1 MKKLFLYIPAMMLL
15 AVSCEKEA
23 INPSD
28 KGNVKMITEI
38 VSGSRG
44 DDTKTTIGN
53 DTPTFAWTAGDK
65 VAVHVSNGSSAKYV
79 VTTGGASAAAASAQF
94 TVEYEEGYSRD
105 AFAVYPSNLVSATA
119 SNYGQSGSTLDIS
132 LPGTYTLAQ
141 VSGETSPCPMIA
153 TNTPG
158 GGWSF
163 KQLCGLL
170 RLTVNSIPA
179 STKRMQIDFDG
190 KKVWGEFSI
199 ADPTPGSSSIATTG
213 DDAHDVITI
222 TNSGEPF
229 YSGWGDGKVFNI
241 PLPVGTYSNI
251 TITTY
256 DALSGGNA
264 TLTVSRKFAY
274 SATRTKGVKR
284 TASFPVFSVNSAR
297 TTRVIFA
304 PGNLQATTTDLGATW
319 IWSFAEHQYDY
330 MGSGA
335 GSANGLITDD
345 EGNVSANGT
354 VDLFLPS
361 NSAKGHYGITKSCAQ
376 GSFIDWGKIST
387 FSYKGV
393 TKDYGSTYWRTLYG
407 GDDNSTTKGPEL
419 TCVFKYR
426 GGSYRFTLAKVNTD
440 ATAVNGI
447 ILFPDNY
454 EGSALPAGVD
464 IKHLNE
470 QNFSGVWS
478 NCTTCT
484 SAGWLELEK
493 AGCVF
498 LPASGKRSNGGTS
511 IDYVGTEGGIRV
523 NPPSLKKYFYYTRFS
538 SSSNGISY
546 ATGNAWAVSVRL
558 VHVVQ

>member
-44 DDTKTTIGN
+44 DDTKATIGN

-65 VAVHVSNGSSAKYV
+65 VAVHVSKGSSAKYV

-94 TVEYEEGYSRD
+94 TVEYEDGYSRD

-119 SNYGQSGSTLDIS
+119 PNYGQSEHTLDIS

-141 VSGETSPCPMIA
+141 VNGETSPCPMIA

-179 STKRMQIDFDG
+179 STKRMEIDFDG

-229 YSGWGDGKVFNI
+229 YSGWGDGKIFNI

-256 DALSGGNA
+256 DALTGGNA

-284 TASFPVFSVNSAR
+284 TASFPVFSINSSR
-297 TTRVIFA
+297 TSRVIFA
-304 PGNLQATTTDLGATW
+304 PGNLQATTTNLGANWTW
-319 IWSFAEHQYDY
+319 HFAAHQYDY
-330 MGSGA
+330 IGNA
-335 GSANGLITDD
+335 TANNQIN
-345 EGNVSANGT
+345 GNGTVAENGT
-354 VDLFLPS
+354 VDLFQKSTTSYTTYGIS
-361 NSAKGHYGITKSCAQ
+361 NSGDYDKLYKGTFK
-376 GSFIDWGKIST
+376 DWGNIDIDG
-387 FSYKGV
+387 KG
-393 TKDYGSTYWRTLYG
+393 SNYWRTLTISAGDSEWRYLLETRKG
-407 GDDNSTTKGPEL
+407 GTNNP
-419 TCVFKYR
+419 CY
-426 GGSYRFTLAKVNTD
+426 TLARINSDSIKP
-440 ATAVNGI
+440 VNGLI
-447 ILFPDNY
+447 VFPDNFVV
-454 EGSALPAGVD
+454 GTFAGVTWGT
-464 IKHLNE
+464 INAASAWTTE
-470 QNFSGVWS
+470 
-478 NCTTCT
+478 CTTE
-484 SAGWLELEK
+484 GWALLEE

-498 LPASGKRSNGGTS
+498 LPITGRRTNSMGGFDNPGDGYYLGNISKNVTAMNFKTSGVSCSTTMN
-511 IDYVGTEGGIRV
+511 
-523 NPPSLKKYFYYTRFS
+523 YTA
-538 SSSNGISY
+538 G
-546 ATGNAWAVSVRL
+546 AVRL

>member
-1 MKKLFLYIPAMMLL
+1 MKKLFLYIPAMILF
-15 AVSCEKEA
+15 AVSCEKET

-28 KGNVKMITEI
+28 NGNVKMITEI

-44 DDTKTTIGN
+44 DDTKATIGN

-79 VTTGGASAAAASAQF
+79 VTTGGASATAASAQF

-105 AFAVYPSNLVSATA
+105 AFAVYPSTLVSTTA
-119 SNYGQSGSTLDIS
+119 PNYGQSESTLDIT

-158 GGWSF
+158 GSWSF

-179 STKRMQIDFDG
+179 STRRMEIDFDG
-190 KKVWGEFSI
+190 MKVWGEFSI
-199 ADPTPGSSSIATTG
+199 AEPNPGTSSIATMADG
-213 DDAHDVITI
+213 AHDVITI

-241 PLPVGTYSNI
+241 PLPVGKYSNI

-256 DALSGGNA
+256 DALTGGNA

-274 SATRTKGVKR
+274 TASRTKGVKR

-319 IWSFAEHQYDY
+319 TWSFAEHQYDY
-330 MGSGA
+330 MGAGA
-335 GSANGLITDD
+335 GSANNYINGAGT
-345 EGNVSANGT
+345 VSSNGT
-354 VDLFLPS
+354 VDIFHLSIAS
-361 NSAKGHYGITKSCAQ
+361 NGCYGITPSYI
-376 GSFIDWGKIST
+376 GLDDTSFNDWGTISS

-393 TKDYGSTYWRTLYG
+393 VTDYGPTYWRTLTGAADHSSY
-407 GDDNSTTKGPEL
+407 EWAY
-419 TCVFKYR
+419 VFRYR
-426 GGSYRFTLAKVNTD
+426 SDSYRFTLATINTD
-440 ATAVNGI
+440 TAPVNGI
-447 ILFPDNY
+447 ILFPDRYDGND
-454 EGSALPAGVD
+454 LPVGVD
-464 IKHLNE
+464 LKNLNS
-470 QNFSGVWS
+470 NASWS
-478 NCTTCT
+478 TCTTCT
-484 SAGWLELEK
+484 SAGWLSLED

-498 LPASGKRSNGGTS
+498 LPAAGVRWSSSSSLT
-511 IDYVGTEGGIRV
+511 DVGTRGGVRP
-523 NPPSLKKYFYYTRFS
+523 NPTTKNKYSYTRF
-538 SSSNGISY
+538 NGSGLSL
-546 ATGNAWAVSVRL
+546 AEMSTHAASVRL

>member
-1 MKKLFLYIPAMMLL
+1 MKKLFLYIPAMILL
-15 AVSCEKEA
+15 AVSCEKET

-28 KGNVKMITEI
+28 NGNVKMITEI

-44 DDTKTTIGN
+44 DDTKATIGN
-53 DTPTFAWTAGDK
+53 DTPTFAWTLGDK

-79 VTTGGASAAAASAQF
+79 VTTTGASASSASAQF

-105 AFAVYPSNLVSATA
+105 AFAVYPSNLVSTTA
-119 SNYGQSGSTLDIS
+119 PNYGQSGSTLDIS

-153 TNTPG
+153 TNTPSG
-158 GGWSF
+158 SWSF

-179 STKRMQIDFDG
+179 STKRMEIDFDG

-199 ADPTPGSSSIATTG
+199 ADPNPGSSSIATTG

-256 DALSGGNA
+256 DALTDGNA
-264 TLTVSRKFAY
+264 TLTVTRKFAY
-274 SATRTKGVKR
+274 TATRTKGVKR

-304 PGNLQATTTDLGATW
+304 PGNLQATTTDLGTTW
-319 IWSFAEHQYDY
+319 TWHFAAHQYDY
-330 MGSGA
+330 IGNA
-335 GSANGLITDD
+335 TANNQIN
-345 EGNVSANGT
+345 GNGTVAENGT
-354 VDLFLPS
+354 VDLFQKSTTSYTTYGIS
-361 NSAKGHYGITKSCAQ
+361 NSGDYDKLYTGTFK
-376 GSFIDWGKIST
+376 DWGNIDIDG
-387 FSYKGV
+387 KG
-393 TKDYGSTYWRTLYG
+393 SNYWRTLTISAGDSEWRYLLETRKG
-407 GDDNSTTKGPEL
+407 GTNNP
-419 TCVFKYR
+419 CY
-426 GGSYRFTLAKVNTD
+426 TLARINSDSIKP
-440 ATAVNGI
+440 VNGLI
-447 ILFPDNY
+447 VFPDNFVV
-454 EGSALPAGVD
+454 GT
-464 IKHLNE
+464 
-470 QNFSGVWS
+470 FSGVTWGTINAAS
-478 NCTTCT
+478 AWTTECTTE
-484 SAGWLELEK
+484 GWASLED

-498 LPASGKRSNGGTS
+498 LPITGRRTNSMGGFDNPGDGYYLGNISKNVTAINFKTSGVSCSTTMN
-511 IDYVGTEGGIRV
+511 
-523 NPPSLKKYFYYTRFS
+523 YTA
-538 SSSNGISY
+538 G
-546 ATGNAWAVSVRL
+546 AVRL